1 MLLGRYP
8 HPPPF
13 TNIPSSVM
21 VIREE
26 EIMMVQAVP
35 LVGPQPDMVS
45 GPVLP
50 RCPPF
55 KDGGATFTFN
65 FSFEDRL

>member
-1 MLLGRYP
+1 
-8 HPPPF
+8 
-13 TNIPSSVM
+13 
-21 VIREE
+21 
-26 EIMMVQAVP
+26 MMVQAVP